1 LAFCCPRHKSRPE
14 GKRLLKKV
22 KRRYLALEIVSCETC
37 NSNEFMDTVW
47 KSISK
52 LYGEHGASTVNLHLI
67 SFNDEEK
74 SARLRVGHTSLELL
88 KTALAS
94 ITKVGDK
101 PAAVHVLRVSGT
113 IKALHSKL

>member
-1 LAFCCPRHKSRPE
+1 M
-14 GKRLLKKV
+14 
-22 KRRYLALEIVSCETC
+22 ALEIDSCEAC
-37 NSNEFMDTVW
+37 DSNEFMDTVW

-52 LYGEHGASTVNLHLI
+52 LYGEHGASIVNLSLI

-74 SARLRVGHTSLELL
+74 SAILRVGHTSLELL

-101 PAAVHVLRVSGT
+101 SAAVHVLRVSGT
-113 IKALHSKL
+113 IKALHRKL